1 VQLPRAT
8 PRVALAV
15 DTATAAAFS
24 ITALVELGR
33 HVDDGYSYG
42 SAALNLP
49 LVLLLTGS
57 LAWRRRAPRTAL
69 AVGFAAVVVPSL
81 FVAHTVFFF
90 GGLVPLAL
98 LVYSAARWAPG
109 AAWPVVAA
117 PVLMMVVYPLR
128 VPPFDLS
135 DYAFGAVLFG
145 AAWAAGRLVR
155 RLEQQRR
162 LLADALAA
170 QLREQAAREH
180 ALLLDERARIARE
193 LHDVVSHTV
202 SLMVVQAGAARFA
215 VGEDDD
221 EVRER
226 LLSVEQTGRS
236 AVGDLRRLLEVLRA
250 EDDDAAAGPL
260 PGLAQLGELADGFR
274 RAGLDVTVTV
284 EAVPPVLPTALDV
297 SAYRLLQEA
306 LTNVL
311 KHSAATAAEV
321 RVEATGETVVLEVTD
336 GGPEL
341 PAGTVGGAGHGLIG
355 MRERVAL
362 FGGRLGT
369 GAAGRGWRVRAELP
383 LARAGA
389 EATR

>member
-1 VQLPRAT
+1 
-8 PRVALAV
+8 VALAV
-15 DTATAAAFS
+15 DLATAAAFS
-24 ITALVELGR
+24 LLALLEMRL
-33 HVDDGYSYG
+33 HWDDGYSYG
-42 SAALNLP
+42 PALLDLP
-49 LVLLLTGS
+49 LLLLVTLP
-57 LAWRRRAPRTAL
+57 LALRRRAPRTAL
-69 AVGFAAVVVPSL
+69 VIAFAAVVVPSL
-81 FVAHTVFFF
+81 FVAHTLFFF

-98 LVYSAARWAPG
+98 LVYSAARAAEHHGWA
-109 AAWPVVAA
+109 
-117 PVLMMVVYPLR
+117 VLLGPALLLAVYPLH
-128 VPPFDLS
+128 VPPFDAG
-135 DYAFGAVLFG
+135 DYAFGVVLFG

-155 RLEQQRR
+155 RLEAQRR

-193 LHDVVSHTV
+193 LHDVVAHTV

-215 VGEDDD
+215 LGEDED

-260 PGLAQLGELADGFR
+260 PGLAQLGELADGLR
-274 RAGLDVTVTV
+274 RAGLDVTVEV
-284 EAVPPVLPTALDV
+284 DALPPVLPTALDV

-311 KHSAATAAEV
+311 KHSAARVAVV
-321 RVEATGETVVLEVTD
+321 RVEGTADAVVMEVSD
-336 GGPEL
+336 PGPER
-341 PAGTVGGAGHGLIG
+341 PAGTVPGGGHGLIG

-362 FGGRLGT
+362 FGGRLEAGP
-369 GAAGRGWRVRAELP
+369 AGRGWRVRAELP
-383 LARAGA
+383 VARAGA
-389 EATR
+389 EVTR